1 MPARVRAFAFKGKIG
16 TTARWVSQG
25 DGLDARIRV
34 AAALGLFHATVASQ
48 EGIAAMSNCMVV
60 RSATFDTAGC
70 ACERVGNA
78 APCRIESAKD
88 SIVSTRSRPPIKSGR
103 TSKASGSIPNDQA
116 QQRHG
121 HGR

>member
-1 MPARVRAFAFKGKIG
+1 MYAGARQGVRLQGEDWYDSEVG
-16 TTARWVSQG
+16 SQG

-78 APCRIESAKD
+78 APLSDRERK
-88 SIVSTRSRPPIKSGR
+88 R
-103 TSKASGSIPNDQA
+103 
-116 QQRHG
+116 
-121 HGR
+121 